1 MLKYT
6 YSLLS
11 PEGPNSRLS
20 VLIFHRILSQGDSLF
35 PSEPTAEWFDRLLGK
50 LKKWFNVI
58 PLQDAVNGLNDRR
71 LPSRPLCITFDDGY
85 ADNYNLALPILKK
98 HGLTATFFIATGYL
112 DGGCMFNDKVI
123 DAVREHRSGVL
134 DLSALDFGVYPVD
147 SFENKRSAIDAL
159 LGRAKYIPSPERE
172 RIADAVCKVCAVDV
186 PHDLMMSRGQVR
198 EMYRQGMEIGGHTRN
213 HPILAVADATKAIAE
228 ITDGK
233 SDLEEITGATVKLF
247 AYPNGKPGVDFN
259 AEHVSMVRE
268 AGFLGAVSTAKGV
281 SASGADVYQLPRF
294 TPWDKNPTR
303 FGIRMGLNLCTQKF
317 STVCIR

>member
-11 PEGPNSRLS
+11 PEGRNSRLS
-20 VLIFHRILSQGDSLF
+20 ILIFHRILSTGDPLF

-58 PLQDAVNGLNDRR
+58 PLQNAVIGLNERG

-112 DGGCMFNDKVI
+112 DGGCMFNDKIITV
-123 DAVREHRSGVL
+123 VRAHRSDVL
-134 DLSALDFGVYPVD
+134 DLSTLDLGIHPVD
-147 SFENKRSAIDAL
+147 SVEGKRSAIDAL
-159 LGRAKYIPSPERE
+159 LKRAKYIPSPERE
-172 RIADAVCKVCAVDV
+172 SVADAVCKVCGVDV
-186 PHDLMMSRGQVR
+186 PKDLMMSRGQVR
-198 EMYRQGMEIGGHTRN
+198 EMFRQGMEIGGHTRN
-213 HPILAVADATKAIAE
+213 HPILAVAEATRAMAE

-233 SDLEEITGATVKLF
+233 SDLEEFTGATVNLF

-259 AEHVSMVRE
+259 AEHVTMVRE

-294 TPWDKNPTR
+294 TPWDTNPTR
-303 FGIRMGLNLCTQKF
+303 FGIRMGLNLRTRNF
-317 STVCIR
+317 STVRMH